1 MTKPLPLA
9 AGETQTLHQALFQRL
24 MASARGGP
32 NDGFIAQMLASWM
45 ADRGGLPRWMGLTE
59 AQFGDMLCRHFGRL
73 PAVSGVR
80 DDRDLPDDMDEL
92 EDLRALLMEFR
103 AGQDE
108 SELWVADLVV
118 AGCTSADHLWS
129 DLGLF
134 SRPQLT
140 AMLTVNFPALAVRN
154 DRNMKWKKFLY
165 KQLCER
171 EGIYVCRAPS
181 CAVCADYAQCFA
193 PEEE

>member
-9 AGETQTLHQALFQRL
+9 AGDTQTLHQALFQRL

-32 NDGFIAQMLASWM
+32 NDGFVAQMLASWM
-45 ADRGGLPRWMGLTE
+45 ADRGGLPRWMGLCE
-59 AQFGDMLCRHFGRL
+59 DRFCEMLHRHFEHL
-73 PAVSGVR
+73 PLVSGVR
-80 DDRDLPDDMDEL
+80 EDHALPDDMDEL
-92 EDLRALLMEFR
+92 EDLRALLLEFR
-103 AGQDE
+103 AGERE
-108 SELWVADLVV
+108 SELFITDLVV
-118 AGCTSADHLWS
+118 AGCGSADHLWS

-140 AMLTVNFPALAVRN
+140 EMLTVNFPALAAKN
-154 DRNMKWKKFLY
+154 DKNMKWKKFLY

-171 EGIYVCRAPS
+171 EGLNACRAPS

-193 PEEE
+193 PEE